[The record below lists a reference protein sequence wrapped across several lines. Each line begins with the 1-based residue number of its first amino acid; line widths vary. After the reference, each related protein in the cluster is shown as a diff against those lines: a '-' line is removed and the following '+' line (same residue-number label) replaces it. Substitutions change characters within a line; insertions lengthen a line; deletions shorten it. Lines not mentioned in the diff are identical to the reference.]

1 MIDLSNKVVL
11 VTGGSRGIGAATVKA
26 LVSVGADVIIHY
38 SRSEERARVLAKE
51 VGESKTF
58 LIQADLEDASAPQDL
73 FDKALSW
80 KGRIDVLVNNAGIY
94 HMAGVQDPLELWHHA
109 WEKTMQ
115 VNLYAAADLCREAI
129 RHFLE
134 QKRKGIIIN
143 ISSRAAFRGEI
154 PEAMHYAASKGG
166 MIALTKTIARAYAK
180 DGILAFNVA
189 PGFVKTEMADA
200 GSAVFDDDWLKREFP
215 MGAMAEP
222 EDVANT
228 IAFLASGLAPH
239 MTGATLDING
249 ASYVR

>member
-1 MIDLSNKVVL
+1 MIDLSSKVIL

-26 LVSVGADVIIHY
+26 LVGVGADVIIHY
-38 SRSEERARVLAKE
+38 SRSEEKAKALAKE
-51 VGESKTF
+51 VGQNKTF
-58 LIQADLEDASAPQDL
+58 LIQADLEDSDASQVL

-80 KGRIDVLVNNAGIY
+80 KGYLDVLVNNAGIY
-94 HMAGVQDPLELWHHA
+94 QMAGVLDPLEQWREA
-109 WEKTMQ
+109 WQKTMQ

-129 RHFLE
+129 RYFLAQE
-134 QKRKGIIIN
+134 RQGIIVN

-166 MIALTKTIARAYAK
+166 MVSLTKTIARAYAK
-180 DGILAFNVA
+180 DRILAFGIA

-200 GSAVFDDDWLKREFP
+200 GPVAFDADWLRREFP

-228 IAFLASGLAPH
+228 VVFLASGLAPH

>member
-1 MIDLSNKVVL
+1 MIDLSSKVIL

-26 LVSVGADVIIHY
+26 LVSAGADVIIHY
-38 SRSEERARVLAKE
+38 SRSDAKAKMLAKE

-58 LIQADLEDASAPQDL
+58 LVQADLEDPNAAQML

-80 KGRIDVLVNNAGIY
+80 KGHVDVLVNNAGIY
-94 HMAGVQDPLELWHHA
+94 HMAGVHDPIEQWRSA
-109 WEKTMQ
+109 WQKTMQ

-134 QKRKGIIIN
+134 QKCKGMIIN

-166 MIALTKTIARAYAK
+166 MIALTKTIARGYAK
-180 DGILAFNVA
+180 DGILAFNIA

-200 GSAVFDDDWLKREFP
+200 GATAFDADWLKREFP

-228 IAFLASGLAPH
+228 VAFLASGLAPH